1 MYIRKEMIHI
11 AVLAS
16 NRTVSSLEFIK
27 SLREIEVIF
36 LQMYQN
42 KPKKYHFFI
51 RKLIDLSMD
60 AYNSAVLGNSILP
73 KNSYDY
79 NYREIL
85 IKKSIGLTYIIL
97 SQIEILYAVY
107 NKDSISTGQIKDL
120 SNHCNIALISLKG
133 LLEADNKRFYK
144 YNELNNSK

>member
-1 MYIRKEMIHI
+1 MIHI

-85 IKKSIGLTYIIL
+85 IKKSIGLKFQMIHLL
-97 SQIEILYAVY
+97 S
-107 NKDSISTGQIKDL
+107 S
-120 SNHCNIALISLKG
+120 H
-133 LLEADNKRFYK
+133 
-144 YNELNNSK
+144 